1 MAAAGRGGGGNG
13 AAPGVK
19 SAFFRRLQERALSPK
34 QRAIGQYLT
43 QHYRL
48 AAPHTA
54 AELAA
59 AVGTSEATVI
69 RFAARLGYAGYPELR
84 RHLHRMV
91 SEDLTSVELLAR
103 PLRSLRPLRSDGRS
117 RDTLTGVIRVEMQHL
132 RALAEKTSRADFTQL
147 VKGLLAARRAYVVGH
162 RASAPLAAFLGYTL
176 GKVHEDVVTLTG
188 SGAAADDSFRAV
200 PAGAWLVGIAFPRYP
215 RETLD
220 LMAFAREEGMTVAA
234 ITDSCLSPA
243 ARRADL
249 VLPVEAEPVSF
260 VDAHGAPQALIA
272 ALLVEYGLRARDRTA
287 AGLRRF
293 ERVAAR
299 RSIFHSGD

>member
-1 MAAAGRGGGGNG
+1 MATGRRGSANG
-13 AAPGVK
+13 AGPGDK

-43 QHYRL
+43 QHYRV
-48 AAPHTA
+48 AAPQTA

-91 SEDLTSVELLAR
+91 SEDLTSIELLAR
-103 PLRSLRPLRSDGRS
+103 PLRALGPLRSNGRS
-117 RDTLTGVIRVEMQHL
+117 RDTLTSVVRAEMQHL
-132 RALAEKTSRADFTQL
+132 RVLAEKTSRDDFTRL
-147 VKGLLAARRAYVVGH
+147 VKGLLAARRVYVVGH
-162 RASAPLAAFLGYTL
+162 RASAALAAFLGYTL

-188 SGAAADDSFRAV
+188 GSSAADDSLRAV
-200 PAGAWLVGIAFPRYP
+200 PAGTWLVGIAFPRYP

-220 LMAFAREEGMTVAA
+220 LMAFARDEGITVAA

-249 VLPVEAEPVSF
+249 VLPVAAEPVSF
-260 VDAHGAPQALIA
+260 VDAHGAPLALIA
-272 ALLVEYGLRARDRTA
+272 AILVEYGLRARDRTA

-299 RSIFHSGD
+299 RSIFYSGD